1 MSPSPIAS
9 PLPPPKF
16 KPFQLV
22 RHIHNYDIQG
32 TVMPYDYPEKADTRF
47 VSIRITWITSDGI
60 PGDHIVR
67 FWADELEAVE
77 GKS

>member
-1 MSPSPIAS
+1 MSPSPISS
-9 PLPPPKF
+9 PLPAAKF

-32 TVMPYDYPEKADTRF
+32 TVMPYDNPEKADTRL
-47 VSIRITWITSDGI
+47 VIIRVAWVDSGNK
-60 PGDHIVR
+60 PGSELLR
-67 FWADELEAVE
+67 FWVDELEAVE